1 MPIEV
6 KGSLPATKILES
18 ENIFVITEERANA
31 QDIRPLK
38 IVILNLMP
46 TKIET
51 ETQLLRLLGNS
62 PLQVDIELLQM
73 ATHVSKNTSASHLN
87 TFYKTF
93 AEIKEE
99 KFDGMIITGA
109 PIEHLEF
116 EAVDYWEELQ
126 KIMNWSKTNVYSTM
140 HICWGAQ
147 AGLYHHYGIAKKML
161 PEKLSG
167 IFKHKILNPLHPL
180 IRGFDDRFFAPHS
193 RHTTVDRA
201 EIEQNP
207 NLMVLSVS
215 NKAGVYLVAAKSGR
229 QFFVTGH
236 AEYDRETLANEY
248 HRDVAKGLNPKIPEN
263 YFPEDETEA
272 TPYFTWRS
280 HANLLFSNWLNYYVY
295 QQTPFDLKD
304 LTAIEE

>member
-93 AEIKEE
+93 DEIKEE

-126 KIMNWSKTNVYSTM
+126 EIMNWSKTNVYSTM